1 MSMRVFIT
9 GVGII
14 SPLGRGRLA
23 TIAALQSGDRGI
35 KPLHLFPT
43 SHTEPLPVGEI
54 SDLSLEGPLPRTH
67 HLARL
72 ASQEAMAGAD
82 KPPDAIV
89 LGVATGGMPTTETLL
104 KQNIFDPSR
113 YRYHAAGSVAAYI
126 AREVGCEGPVLTV
139 STACSSGSVALA
151 IALELLKCGKACS
164 VLAGGA
170 DALCRLTYY
179 GFHALQL
186 VDAAGARPLDRKRS
200 GMTVGEGA
208 AMLLLT
214 ASETPPSGA
223 LGEFLGAGLSCDA
236 YHPAAPHPE
245 GLGALQAMQKALAS
259 AGMHPSEID
268 YIHLHGTGT
277 VDNDL
282 AEAKALNTLFGSQ
295 MPPLSSTKGA
305 TGHALGAAGA
315 MGAAI
320 AAFSIGAG
328 LIPANSG
335 CDDPDPELKLQ
346 PVMKPLRKKVQ
357 RVLVNAFGFG
367 GNNASLVI
375 GHPEL
380 YNRGFNLR
388 ETMPFLI
395 NGMACLTGAGD
406 AEATMTRLFAGAPV
420 KGMLNFEAL
429 ATHLPQR
436 VVRRLKRLPR
446 LVLTLAAAACAC
458 RDDIGP
464 PQAVFFGTGWG
475 PLSEA
480 YDFLMKL
487 FESGEQFTSPTD
499 FIGSVHN
506 AAAGQAA
513 LQLQATGPNITL
525 SGGDYSFE
533 QALMTASLLSHEPE
547 KPFLLIAADEHHPV
561 LTPLFEPAAA
571 HDSLPTDGGAAFL
584 VSPGT
589 DQGMSLY
596 SLFFAHTHKNP
607 QVIPSMIGQLGGEAR
622 IRDRYAA
629 IFAGI
634 PAATE
639 QSGRR
644 QLHEFLSVTGFKGP
658 VVDYRRWTGEF
669 ASASAVAA
677 FLAAQCIH
685 RDEIPEQMR
694 GQKMVSLHDRGILLL
709 GLGEFVTAVEVMP

>member
-1 MSMRVFIT
+1 MSVRVFIT

-23 TIAALQSGDRGI
+23 TTAALQRGDRGI
-35 KPLHLFPT
+35 NPLHLFPT

-54 SDLSLEGPLPRTH
+54 SDLSAEEPLPRTH
-67 HLARL
+67 RL
-72 ASQEAMAGAD
+72 ALLAAQEAMAGAD
-82 KPPDAIV
+82 EPPDAIV

-104 KQNIFDPSR
+104 KQNIFDPPR
-113 YRYHAAGSVAAYI
+113 YRYHTAGSVTACI
-126 AREVGCEGPVLTV
+126 AREVGCKGPVLTV

-151 IALELLKCGKACS
+151 IALELLKCGKARS

-214 ASETPPSGA
+214 ASETPPRGA
-223 LGEFLGAGLSCDA
+223 LGELLGAGLSCDA

-245 GLGALQAMQKALAS
+245 GLGALQAMQKALAG
-259 AGMHPSEID
+259 AGIQPSEIG

-282 AEAKALNTLFGSQ
+282 AEARALNTLFGPQ

-320 AAFSIGAG
+320 AACSIGAG

-346 PVMKPLRKKVQ
+346 PVLKPLRKKIQ

-375 GHPEL
+375 GDPEL
-380 YNRGFNLR
+380 YNKGFNLR
-388 ETMPFLI
+388 ETRPFLI

-406 AEATMTRLFAGAPV
+406 AEATMTHLFAGAPV

-436 VVRRLKRLPR
+436 AVRRLKRLPR
-446 LVLTLAAAACAC
+446 LVLTLAAAACAG

-533 QALMTASLLSHEPE
+533 QALMTASLLNHEPE

-561 LTPLFEPAAA
+561 LTPLFEPAATR
-571 HDSLPTDGGAAFL
+571 DGLPTDGGAAFL
-584 VSPGT
+584 VSPATG
-589 DQGMSLY
+589 QGMSLD
-596 SLFFAHTHKNP
+596 SLFFAHAHKHP

-622 IRDRYAA
+622 IKNRYAA
-629 IFAGI
+629 IFVGI

-644 QLHEFLSVTGFKGP
+644 QLREFLFITGFKGP

-694 GQKMVSLHDRGILLL
+694 GQGMVSLHDRGILLL